1 MKMNVMR
8 VILAGGL
15 ILLMAACSTK
25 NPTENATPVPAT
37 PDAQV
42 EASQALQTYFDDLN
56 RGDYEAA
63 VTLYGGSYDWLSSM
77 NPDIDPNDHVALF
90 SQGCQFNGFVCMRT
104 LSIKFDSQPSAN
116 EFVFV
121 VEFQNADGTL
131 FIQGPCCGEDETTS
145 PPVSEF
151 KYTVSRIVSG
161 AYHVMEMPPY
171 VP

>member
-1 MKMNVMR
+1 MKMNLMR

-15 ILLMAACSTK
+15 ILLMAACSAK
-25 NPTENATPVPAT
+25 MPTQNTTSAPAT
-37 PDAQV
+37 PDYRA
-42 EASQALQTYFDDLN
+42 EASQALQTFFDDLN

-63 VTLYGGSYDWLSSM
+63 VSLYGGSYDWLSSM
-77 NPDIDPNDHVALF
+77 NPDIDSSDHVALF

-121 VEFQNADGTL
+121 VQFQNADGTL
-131 FIQGPCCGEDETTS
+131 FVQGPCCGEDETTS

-151 KYTVSRIVSG
+151 KYTVTRTESG
-161 AYHVMEMPPY
+161 TYQVMEMPPY